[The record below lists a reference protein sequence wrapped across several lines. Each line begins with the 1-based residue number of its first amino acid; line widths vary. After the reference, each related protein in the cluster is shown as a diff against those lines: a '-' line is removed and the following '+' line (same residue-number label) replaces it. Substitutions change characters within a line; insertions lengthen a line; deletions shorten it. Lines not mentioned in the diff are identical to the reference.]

1 MAEIKPPL
9 VFLGPS
15 VSIAEARAILPQAEY
30 CAPATRGDLY
40 NARSRNTSIFVLID
54 GVFLQSY
61 APSPRELVDVVRDG
75 ALVIGAA
82 SLGALRAAECW
93 PAGVRGV
100 GLIYRLFR
108 SGCLV
113 SDEEVAVTYDGQA
126 HRPISIPMVN
136 VRYSTHRAVKAGLL
150 APSDGERLVQAAE
163 SIFYPERTW
172 RAVFSSAAINVDPDC
187 RRFLESMDLKKSDAL
202 RALRLVARLLE
213 HDSHLAERY
222 LRKTD
227 APFEFTEHV
236 REPAADPTA
245 GIASDKL
252 TQELAVW
259 LLSTGRFR
267 RYIFAVVGAGSLREL
282 LGDFDRF
289 AASLWSEL
297 ERNGEL
303 DAELFRR
310 LAVRQLLQDS
320 SLPSPVE
327 INRAEHEILRQH
339 GFKTWDELEEWAE
352 KLSLPREWFAEAR
365 VQISR
370 ARFRRD
376 QLFAM

>member
-1 MAEIKPPL
+1 MT
-9 VFLGPS
+9 
-15 VSIAEARAILPQAEY
+15 EARAILPDAEY
-30 CAPATRGDLY
+30 CAPAKRGDLY
-40 NARSRNTSIFVLID
+40 RARFLNTSVFVLID

-108 SGCLV
+108 SGCLL

-126 HRPISIPMVN
+126 HRPLSIPLVN

-150 APSDGERLVQAAE
+150 VRSEGERLVQAAE

-172 RAVFSSAAINVDPDC
+172 RAVFSCAAIKVDGDC
-187 RRFLESMDLKKSDAL
+187 RRFLESMDLKKGDAL
-202 RALRLVARLLE
+202 RALSLLARLLE
-213 HDSHLAERY
+213 QDSSLVERHV
-222 LRKTD
+222 RKTD

-236 REPAADPTA
+236 REPSADPMA
-245 GIASDKL
+245 GIASDDL
-252 TQELAVW
+252 IRELAVW

-303 DAELFRR
+303 HAELFRR
-310 LAVRQLLQDS
+310 HAVRQLSQDS

-327 INRAEHEILRQH
+327 IKRAAHEILRQH
-339 GFKTWDELEEWAE
+339 GFQTWDELEEWAE
-352 KLSLPREWFAEAR
+352 RLSLPREWFEEVR
-365 VQISR
+365 IQIAR
-370 ARFRRD
+370 ARLQRD
-376 QLFAM
+376 QLFAAI